1 MSVSANLNN
10 PSLLICFKSIAL
22 VLFHLT
28 HGYFGE
34 RVGSKGGGLYKNHP
48 FTEILIKRLDNA
60 NYDQMSHV
68 VKMNMLCT

>member
-34 RVGSKGGGLYKNHP
+34 RVGSKGGGALQEPSLYRDIDK
-48 FTEILIKRLDNA
+48 KA
-60 NYDQMSHV
+60 
-68 VKMNMLCT
+68 